1 MQINTKESGEKVKN
15 KKIVLMFIVILI
27 MIIIDQLSKVI
38 VTHLVKNPI
47 GLGFFIIEKVTN
59 DGMAFGFNSG
69 NTKNIFMTVFVI
81 GIIINFIVKQI
92 SQIDNKTSMAL
103 GLILGGGLSNLID
116 RFIRHGVLDY
126 IKFGQFFTC
135 NIADICIF
143 IGWIMLILFIIFF
156 SNSEK
161 KVSEKKE

>member
-1 MQINTKESGEKVKN
+1 MLINTKESGDEVKN
-15 KKIVLMFIVILI
+15 KKIVLMLIIILI
-27 MIIIDQLSKVI
+27 LMILDQITKAVVVRFVDSQI
-38 VTHLVKNPI
+38 A
-47 GLGFFIIEKVTN
+47 LGFFAIEKVTN

-69 NTKNIFMTVFVI
+69 NTRNIFMTIFVI

-92 SQIDNKTSMAL
+92 GQIDGKTAIAL

-126 IKFGQFFTC
+126 IRVGQFFTC
-135 NIADICIF
+135 NLADICIF
-143 IGWIMLILFIIFF
+143 VGWIMLILFIVFF

-161 KVSEKKE
+161 KESEKKE

>member
-1 MQINTKESGEKVKN
+1 MLINTKENGEEVKN
-15 KKIVLMFIVILI
+15 KKIVLLFIIILI
-27 MIIIDQLSKVI
+27 MIIIDQLSKII
-38 VTHLVKNPI
+38 VMHFVENPI
-47 GLGFFIIEKVTN
+47 GLGFFVIEKVTN

-69 NTKNIFMTVFVI
+69 NTKNIFMTIFVI
-81 GIIINFIVKQI
+81 GIITNFIVKQI
-92 SQIDNKTSMAL
+92 GQIDNKTSVAL

-116 RFIRHGVLDY
+116 RLVRHGVLDY
-126 IKFGQFFTC
+126 IKFGHFFTC

-143 IGWIMLILFIIFF
+143 IGWIMLIVFIIFF